1 MTKKIMKTAMG
12 KTIDMGALMLQN
24 ENVRAVGN
32 MGVNARGDIL
42 DSADKVIENKNK
54 QVQRQYNSQSKTNV
68 KDLPVHRSSRA
79 AQQAKVAPTTKTV
92 DEETFLNA
100 LDETPNKIVEA
111 PTAVEPATSGLAGAL
126 ARANKQKDSGND

>member
-42 DSADKVIENKNK
+42 DSADRVIEGKNK
-54 QVQRQYNSQSKTNV
+54 QVQRQYSSQSTTNV
-68 KDLPVHRSSRA
+68 KDIPVHRSSRV
-79 AQQAKVAPTTKTV
+79 AQQSKQTTTKSV

-100 LDETPNKIVEA
+100 LDETPNKIVEPPVGVE
-111 PTAVEPATSGLAGAL
+111 PTAGGLAGAL
-126 ARANKQKDSGND
+126 ARANKQKDGAND

>member
-1 MTKKIMKTAMG
+1 MTKKIVKTAMG

-42 DSADKVIENKNK
+42 DSADRVIEGKNK
-54 QVQRQYNSQSKTNV
+54 QVQRQYNTQSKTNV

-79 AQQAKVAPTTKTV
+79 AQQSKPVTKEV
-92 DEETFLNA
+92 DEQIFLDA
-100 LDETPNKIVEA
+100 LDEVPNKIVEA
-111 PTAVEPATSGLAGAL
+111 PTAVEPTAVGLAGAL

>member
-12 KTIDMGALMLQN
+12 KSIDMGALILQN
-24 ENVRAVGN
+24 ETVRAVGN
-32 MGVNARGDIL
+32 MGVNARGDVL
-42 DSADKVIENKNK
+42 DSADRVIENKNK

-68 KDLPVHRSSRA
+68 QDLPVHRSSRA
-79 AQQAKVAPTTKTV
+79 AQQSKTVPTTKTV

-111 PTAVEPATSGLAGAL
+111 PPAVEPTVGGLAGAL
-126 ARANKQKDSGND
+126 ARANKQKDSDND